1 MRVVLDTN
9 VFLIAIPPQ
18 SKYYPIFAAIKNQEI
33 DLLVSNEILFEYA
46 EILEQRA
53 NPLVAELA
61 LGLLSKLD
69 NVREV
74 KIYFA
79 WNLLD
84 NDPDDNKFVD
94 CAISGQADY
103 IVSNDRHFEVLK
115 TINFPFTRVVSAEDF
130 LFFLLNKN

>member
-18 SKYYPIFAAIKNQEI
+18 SKYYPIFAAIKNQEF
-33 DLLVSNEILFEYA
+33 DLLVSNEILFEYT

-61 LGLLSKLD
+61 LGLLSKLG

-94 CAISGQADY
+94 CAISGRADY
-103 IVSNDRHFEVLK
+103 IVTNDHHFDILQ
-115 TINFPFTRVVSAEDF
+115 TINFPFTRGIGVEAF
-130 LFFLLNKN
+130 LNLITSKD